1 MRKLAVMRQWLVGAV
16 VGFTA
21 SCAAVAAP
29 VLRVLAWPGYAEP
42 EVVRSFEA
50 RTGAHVELTVIDTD
64 ESMWQRLNA
73 HGGQDF
79 DVFAVNTAELQRYIH
94 AGLVQPLDPE
104 AIPNTRRQQ
113 ARFRLRQAI
122 PGLVHVAGGQARTY
136 AIPFTYSE
144 MGLIYDKR
152 QVSVAPT
159 SIAAL
164 WDPRWQGKVIAYGGG
179 AHNFSLAAQ
188 KLGAES
194 PFQIAPA
201 LWPRAVDALIDLRRN
216 VLGCYNSPEES
227 IQLFR
232 RHGAALM
239 YANYGT
245 QQLHLLKSQG
255 VDAGYALPREG
266 ALAWLDCWAL
276 TRAARDPALAQAW
289 IDELLGDQAS
299 RLLVERQGL
308 ASTTTAS
315 EAAPAEAKLVWLEP
329 VEDANRREALWAR
342 IRSGD
347 RASRVLAP

>member
-1 MRKLAVMRQWLVGAV
+1 MVVMLQWLIRAAV
-16 VGFTA
+16 LFAATG
-21 SCAAVAAP
+21 AAVAAP
-29 VLRVLAWPGYAEP
+29 VLRLLAWPGYAEP

-50 RTGAHVELTVIDTD
+50 RTGARVELTVIDTD

-79 DVFAVNTAELQRYIH
+79 DVFAVNTAELQRYIR
-94 AGLVQPLDPE
+94 AGLVQPLAPGK
-104 AIPNTRRQQ
+104 IPNTERQQ
-113 ARFRLRQAI
+113 PRFRQREAI
-122 PGLVHVAGGQARTY
+122 AGLVHRQGGQARTY

-144 MGLIYDKR
+144 MGLIYDR
-152 QVSVAPT
+152 AQVSVPPT

-164 WDPRWQGKVIAYGGG
+164 WDPHYQGKVIVYSGGT
-179 AHNFSLAAQ
+179 HNFSLAAQ
-188 KLGAES
+188 KLGAAS
-194 PFQIAPA
+194 PFHIEPA

-216 VLGCYNSPEES
+216 VLGFYNQPEES
-227 IQLFR
+227 ISLFR

-255 VDAGYALPREG
+255 IDAGYAIPREG
-266 ALAWLDCWAL
+266 ALAWLDCWAI
-276 TRAARDPALAQAW
+276 TRGARDPALAHAW
-289 IDELLGDQAS
+289 IDELLGEQAS

-315 EAAPAEAKLVWLEP
+315 AASQPGVRLIWLEP

-342 IRSGD
+342 VRSGD